1 MWVHRRESIQPATSS
16 TQCAWC
22 QERNYLL
29 FHVIPS
35 LGSELERK
43 APIPRLKQWW
53 RARSY
58 TANDTGQAGWNI
70 GHVRANCQHHGLC
83 KLSVFNCRHL
93 TLHYYVL
100 VLCLF
105 RLSWRTLSQWR
116 ICSTRHSHLIIM
128 SWQIIVLTVR
138 PYTVDLES
146 FFTDIEYWVFDKLII
161 IWQCLV

>member
-35 LGSELERK
+35 ISLWSELEQK
-43 APIPRLKQWW
+43 ASIPRLKQWW

-105 RLSWRTLSQWR
+105 NIQTVVANIVTMADLLNQAFPLDNLSRGKLLSWQLYILNT
-116 ICSTRHSHLIIM
+116 
-128 SWQIIVLTVR
+128 
-138 PYTVDLES
+138 ES
-146 FFTDIEYWVFDKLII
+146 LII